1 MRCIPLAKRSRF
13 TKAHTR
19 TLLECWVPG
28 FCCYRQTRRRWSAYH
43 QRPTLGSRVC
53 QRPRQLRCV
62 GYPPFRCS
70 AAQGQPR
77 LQLQRLQRR
86 LHCWL
91 TWWLPSHSMAC
102 PSSWRYR
109 RPRQSRF
116 TTHSDAAT
124 RLPMQYALIRGK
136 STQPT
141 TPPSTWL
148 LAAADV
154 VPLGQRGHKYC
165 DDMSKTCCSL
175 PKWWRLTEVAP
186 WASYRWSISVLILI
200 AALVPHVLCVAPAVR
215 HCGCYVCKCF
225 PHDTNY
231 FCQSHHLSFRR
242 LLSCALRL
250 AVQLANAARRA
261 VVPLAIV
268 KYLLRCNL
276 DAVTAA
282 CLGVQRR

>member
-1 MRCIPLAKRSRF
+1 MHTTCNALTYLAGVLGTGVLLLPTDAAAVVGVPPAPDAGLAGVPASAAAPLRGLSAF
-13 TKAHTR
+13 PLQCGAGAAPFATAAPAAPAP
-19 TLLECWVPG
+19 LLADMVAAVSQHGVP
-28 FCCYRQTRRRWSAYH
+28 FLLALQASTPIEVH
-43 QRPTLGSRVC
+43 NPQ
-53 QRPRQLRCV
+53 
-62 GYPPFRCS
+62 RCS
-70 AAQGQPR
+70 HALANAVR
-77 LQLQRLQRR
+77 AD
-86 LHCWL
+86 
-91 TWWLPSHSMAC
+91 T
-102 PSSWRYR
+102 
-109 RPRQSRF
+109 RQKH
-116 TTHSDAAT
+116 TAHDAT
-124 RLPMQYALIRGK
+124 VE
-136 STQPT
+136 
-141 TPPSTWL
+141 
-148 LAAADV
+148 AADV

-215 HCGCYVCKCF
+215 HCGCSVCKCF

-276 DAVTAA
+276 DAVAAA